1 MVALSTAEVEYI
13 ALLQSLQDVLPIMA
27 LVSEMKERKFRVI
40 CTEPYVYCKS
50 FEDNSGALELARLPK
65 LRPRSKHINI
75 NYHHF
80 REHVRKG
87 LVKIF
92 PISTHKQVADVLTK
106 NLPQNPF
113 IKHRIKMCGQ

>member
-1 MVALSTAEVEYI
+1 MVALSTTEAEYI
-13 ALLQSLQDVLPIMA
+13 ALLQSLRDVLPTMA
-27 LVSEMKERKFRVI
+27 LVSEMKERKFHVI

-65 LRPRSKHINI
+65 LRPQSKHINI

-80 REHVRKG
+80 CERVCKG

-92 PISTHKQVADVLTK
+92 PISTHKQVSDVLTT
-106 NLPQNPF
+106 NLSQNPF
-113 IKHRIKMCGQ
+113 IKHHIKMCGQ

>member
-1 MVALSTAEVEYI
+1 MVALSTTEAEYI
-13 ALLQSLQDVLPIMA
+13 ALLQSLRDVLPIMA

-40 CTEPYVYCKS
+40 CTEPYVYCKP
-50 FEDNSGALELARLPK
+50 FEDNSGILDLARFPK
-65 LRPRSKHINI
+65 LRPQSKHINI

-92 PISTHKQVADVLTK
+92 SISTHEQVADVLTK

-113 IKHRIKMCGQ
+113 IKHRIQMCGQ